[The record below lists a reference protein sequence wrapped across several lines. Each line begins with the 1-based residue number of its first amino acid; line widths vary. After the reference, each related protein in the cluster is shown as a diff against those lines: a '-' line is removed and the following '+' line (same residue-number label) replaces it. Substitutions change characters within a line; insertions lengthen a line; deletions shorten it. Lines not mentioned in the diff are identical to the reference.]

1 VARHRH
7 PVRDRLA
14 LAALR
19 ALLGIGGR
27 MPLSMLSAGGTVL
40 GRLFFALA
48 GRDRARADASL
59 SAAFPELDNAARSTL
74 LKAFSRHLG
83 LILAEVAWLWRATP
97 ADVRRMCTM
106 NGREHLQHAMDA
118 GTGAVLIT
126 GHLGNWEMLNA
137 CLGAE
142 GIPMSIAVRQV
153 DDERVD
159 SIASHL
165 RSRHGAEVVHRGAQ
179 AGRRLIRAVLSNR
192 VVGLLIDQDIRD
204 IPGTFVP
211 FFGRPAWSPTGAAVI
226 ALKTGAPVIPAFIHR
241 DGSGRHIATIEAPLP
256 RPDTGDFQNDV
267 ERLTAECTTA
277 VERAIRRHPE
287 QWVWMHR
294 RWKTTPEDIARR
306 DGSA

>member
-1 VARHRH
+1 MV
-7 PVRDRLA
+7 
-14 LAALR
+14 LR
-19 ALLGIGGR
+19 TLLGIGGR
-27 MPLSMLSAGGTVL
+27 LPLPMLSAGGGVL
-40 GRLFFALA
+40 GRLFLTVAA
-48 GRDRARADASL
+48 RDRSRAADSL
-59 SAAFPELDNAARSTL
+59 AAAFPDLNDAARAEL
-74 LKAFSRHLG
+74 LQAFARHLG
-83 LILAEVAWLWRATP
+83 RILGEVTWLWRASP
-97 ADVRRMCTM
+97 ASVREVCTM
-106 NGREHLQHAMDA
+106 HGREHLQRAMEA

-126 GHLGNWEMLNA
+126 GHVGNWEMLNA
-137 CLGAE
+137 SLGAE

-153 DDERVD
+153 DDARVD

-165 RSRHGAEVVHRGAQ
+165 RTRQGAEVVHRGAQ

-241 DGSGRHIATIEAPLP
+241 EGSGRHIATIEAPLP
-256 RPDTGDFQNDV
+256 RPHTGDFQSDV
-267 ERLTAECTTA
+267 EQLTAECTAA

-306 DGSA
+306 DGAV